1 MRIGLIGLPGLR
13 RHRRQVSPRR
23 VEEALMRLGTP
34 EVDHS
39 GRAITFP
46 TRKALA
52 LLAYL
57 AVEGGHHTR
66 EAIAALF
73 WPESDAEQARGSLRY
88 TLTALR
94 GALDEADGI
103 AHCVADRGVLG
114 FNVGASFE
122 LDTHVV
128 QAAFAMSA
136 REPPG
141 AMAALARAADV
152 CRGEFLEGFSLR
164 DAPGF
169 DEWVGLQRA
178 VWQRRMSA
186 VLDRLSQA
194 QWEQAALEA
203 AVETATRWLRLDPLD
218 ESAHRRLMQL
228 HLTAGDPTSV
238 LRAYEACRAILGK
251 ELGAEPS
258 PETESLVQRARA
270 GVPAGRGSRPGLP
283 HRLADASFETP
294 LVGRADGLMKGV
306 ELYHAA
312 RQGRPQVVSIEGEAG
327 IGKTRLADEL
337 LAWAAGQGADVL
349 RGRAFEMGGRL
360 PYQPLLDA
368 LRPRL
373 EHENAPE
380 DLLSDVWLAEL
391 SRVLPELRER
401 YPDLPMPTGDE
412 VVARTRL
419 FEALAR
425 LGQALA
431 ERSPAV
437 LFVDD
442 VQWADAASLDVLH
455 YVARR
460 WAEAGTRVLLVLS
473 LRAEARDSTPA
484 LREWLL
490 GLRRDVTVTR
500 LELGPLSQDDTFALV
515 RGLIQDGPERAEPTS
530 REIEEFAR
538 WLFAE
543 TGGQPFFV
551 TETLRALLERGALAR
566 VPLERGTWGIALRSD
581 ALRAVAGSAYVSP
594 EVREVI
600 RVRLARLSPSAQM
613 LLAAAAVLGQG
624 FDFARL
630 CRVADLAEKEALP
643 ALDETLRAHV
653 LREIRTEGPAPGG
666 AYGFSHD
673 KLRDVTYEEAGD
685 ARRRVFHRHALETLE
700 TVGAPAA
707 ELAHHALAAGL
718 QEQALGHS
726 LAAGDEAI
734 RVLAAR
740 DAIAHYSTAI
750 ALAERLGRPD
760 QVMDLRAR
768 RAQAYASVGMWAEA
782 RRELEATLEA
792 LGADEEERRAELLV
806 QVSAAYF
813 WLLDIPSLRRSA
825 GQAIV
830 RAARVGRGD
839 LEMSARGWMAGA
851 DGADGRLEGSIEQY
865 DRAVARARELG
876 MAPPAHVLTLHAL
889 VLYWLGR
896 LDEATERSRAG
907 LESARR
913 ANDASIMMYSLPH
926 LGMALAARG
935 RYDEA
940 QPVFDE
946 ARRFGREY
954 AIHTLLARAIAMS
967 AGYRLDLFD
976 FAGAEA
982 LACEAR
988 ELAFSSNFPPPAA
1001 SAGIDLLLNYARR
1014 GEVGRAE
1021 ALLDEVAAAVE
1032 LAAGFHGWLWRLR
1045 LAQARA
1051 EIALARNAWEDALLW
1066 AGRAIGQSSTTDRPK
1081 YRAAG
1086 LGARAQALAALGRHA
1101 EAVGDLRTAAGLARR
1116 LDDPALFLRLAG
1128 QLLDL
1133 DGDDALAAE
1142 ARATV
1147 GRITQGLPNVDL
1159 RRCFESGH
1167 PVARVVRLSS

>member
-1 MRIGLIGLPGLR
+1 MGLLR
-13 RHRRQVSPRR
+13 L
-23 VEEALMRLGTP
+23 AFLGRP
-34 EVDHS
+34 EVHHS
-39 GRAITFP
+39 ERLVTFP

-57 AVEGGHHTR
+57 AVQGGRHSR
-66 EAIAALF
+66 ETIAALL

-88 TLTALR
+88 TLSALR
-94 GALDEADGI
+94 GALDEADGVV
-103 AHCVADRGVLG
+103 HCVADRGVLG
-114 FNVGASFE
+114 FAVEAPFE
-122 LDTHVV
+122 LDTHAVE
-128 QAAFAMSA
+128 AAYAMSA
-136 REPPG
+136 REPRG
-141 AMAALARAADV
+141 AMAALEHAAEV
-152 CRGEFLEGFSLR
+152 GRGEFLEGFSLR

-169 DEWVGLQRA
+169 DEWVSVQRTA
-178 VWQRRMSA
+178 WQRRVSA

-194 QWEQAALEA
+194 QWEQAALDA
-203 AVETATRWLRLDPLD
+203 AVDTAARWLRLDPLD

-228 HLTAGDPTSV
+228 HLAAGDPTAA
-238 LRAYEACRAILGK
+238 LRAYEACRAVLSQ
-251 ELGAEPS
+251 ELEAEPS
-258 PETESLVQRARA
+258 PETESLAARARARARA
-270 GVPAGRGSRPGLP
+270 GSRPGP
-283 HRLADASFETP
+283 PYRLADASFETP
-294 LVGRADGLMKGV
+294 LVGRSDELMKGV

-312 RQGRPQVVSIEGEAG
+312 RQGQPRVVTIEGEAG

-360 PYQPLLDA
+360 PYQPLLEA

-373 EHENAPE
+373 ERENAPE

-401 YPDLPMPTGDE
+401 YPDLVMTAGDE

-431 ERSPAV
+431 ERSPVV

-473 LRAEARDSTPA
+473 LRAEALDSTPA

-490 GLRRDVTVTR
+490 GLHRDVTVTR
-500 LELGPLSQDDTFALV
+500 LELGPLSPDDTSALV
-515 RGLIQDGPERAEPTS
+515 RGLTRGGPERAEPTS
-530 REIEEFAR
+530 REVDEFAR

-551 TETLRALLERGALAR
+551 TETLRALIERGALAR
-566 VPLERGTWGIALRSD
+566 TALEPGAQSIVLRPD
-581 ALRAVAGSAYVSP
+581 ALREVASSAYISA

-600 RVRLARLSPSAQM
+600 RVRLARLSPSAQV

-643 ALDETLRAHV
+643 ALDETLRAHL
-653 LREIRTEGPAPGG
+653 LREIRQDGPVPSG
-666 AYGFSHD
+666 AYDFSHD
-673 KLRDVTYEEAGD
+673 KLRDVTYEEASE
-685 ARRRVFHRHALETLE
+685 ARRRIFHRRALETLGE
-700 TVGAPAA
+700 DAAPA
-707 ELAHHALAAGL
+707 ELAHHALVAGL
-718 QEQALGHS
+718 REQALSHS
-726 LAAGDEAI
+726 LAAGDEAM

-750 ALAERLGRPD
+750 ALAERLGQRNRLT
-760 QVMDLRAR
+760 DLRAC
-768 RAQAYASVGMWAEA
+768 RARAYASVAMWAEA
-782 RRELEATLEA
+782 RRELEATLEG
-792 LGADEEERRAELLV
+792 LGEDEEERRAELLV
-806 QVSAAYF
+806 QVSAGYF

-825 GQAIV
+825 DEAIA

-851 DGADGRLEGSIEQY
+851 EGADGRLEASIEQY

-876 MAPPAHVLTLHAL
+876 TAPPAHVLTLHAL

-896 LDEATERSRAG
+896 LEEATERSRAG
-907 LESARR
+907 LDSARR

-940 QPVFDE
+940 QTVFDE

-982 LACEAR
+982 LAHEAR
-988 ELAFSSNFPPPAA
+988 ELALSSIFPPPAA

-1021 ALLDEVAAAVE
+1021 ALQDEVATAVDK
-1032 LAAGFHGWLWRLR
+1032 ASGFHGWLWRLR

-1051 EIALARNAWEDALLW
+1051 EIALARGAWDDALLW
-1066 AGRAIGQSSTTDRPK
+1066 AGRAIGQSSATERPK

-1086 LGARAQALAALGRHA
+1086 LGARARALTALGRHA
-1101 EAVGDLRTAAGLARR
+1101 EALGDLRAAVDLARR
-1116 LDDPALFLRLAG
+1116 LDDPALFLRLAQ
-1128 QLLDL
+1128 QLIDL

-1142 ARATV
+1142 ARAAV
-1147 GRITQGLPNVDL
+1147 GRITQALPNADL
-1159 RRCFESGH
+1159 RRCFESAQ
-1167 PVARVVRLSS
+1167 PVGLVMRSSS